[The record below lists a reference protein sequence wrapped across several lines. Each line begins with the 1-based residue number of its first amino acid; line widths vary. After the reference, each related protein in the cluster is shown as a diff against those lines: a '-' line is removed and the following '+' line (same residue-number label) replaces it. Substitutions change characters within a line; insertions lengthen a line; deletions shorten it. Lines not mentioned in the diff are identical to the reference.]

1 MDRFCKKFAYFTGIA
16 MSIYHVVVLIFF
28 PLSPDK
34 FRSTHLLFVTLMIFL
49 TCPAGRKQGEKIG
62 LNNILL
68 IVLSFSTCA
77 YAYLQIVNLYA
88 KLGVWINAAD
98 IVFGVI
104 CIIVVLEAARRTTGL
119 ALPIISVVFMLYGL
133 FGQYIPG
140 VLGHTGYSIKRLI
153 FAIYSYDGI
162 FGTPLETCATY
173 VVMFILFSSFLEK
186 TGAGEYFLELA
197 KAVAGHL
204 RGGPA
209 KMAVISSALFGTI
222 SGSAV
227 ANVAGTGSITIPL
240 MKKIGYRSQFAGAVE
255 AVASTG
261 GQIMPPIMAA
271 GAFLMADI
279 LGISYLDIAKAAVI
293 PALLY
298 FFTVWISIDFESA
311 KVGLEG
317 LKKEDI
323 PSVKK
328 LIKEGWT
335 LLLPLVILIF
345 LMVVVRYSA
354 IRSAFFCMIA
364 CMAVCLLDKKRK
376 FTWKDFCDTCYE
388 GGKGASLVA
397 GACACAG
404 IVIGVMG
411 LTGLGGKI
419 SSLVISFSDG
429 WLILALLL
437 SMLTAILFGMGLPTT
452 VSYLLCVSVLS
463 PVLIDM
469 GVAPLAAHLFI
480 FYFACLSAITPPVAL
495 AAYTGAGIAGG
506 KPIAT
511 AFEATKLGAVAFFV
525 PYMFVFN
532 PAFLLEGDLPQIG
545 WSLLVGIC
553 SCFAVAACCQ
563 GYFILRLNWAL
574 RCGFAV
580 DAGLLF
586 YQDVAMDLWGILL
599 FALLTG
605 GAYYARH
612 KRRLREPRREDQ
624 PIG

>member
-1 MDRFCKKFAYFTGIA
+1 MDKACRKIAYFVGII
-16 MSIYHVVVLIFF
+16 MSIYHVLVLVLF

-49 TCPAGRKQGEKIG
+49 TCPASKKKDSRIG
-62 LNNILL
+62 IDNIILILL
-68 IVLSFSTCA
+68 SVATCV
-77 YAYLQIVNLYA
+77 YAYFQIVNLYA
-88 KLGVWINAAD
+88 KLGVWINTAD
-98 IVFGVI
+98 VVFGVI
-104 CIIVVLEAARRTTGL
+104 CVLVVLEAARRTTGW
-119 ALPIISVVFMLYGL
+119 ALPIISIIFILYGL
-133 FGQYIPG
+133 LGDHIPG
-140 VLGHTGYSIKRLI
+140 ILGHTGYSLKRLV
-153 FAIYSYDGI
+153 FAVYSYDGV

-186 TGAGEYFLELA
+186 TGAGTYFLELA
-197 KAVAGHL
+197 KGVAGHL

-240 MKKIGYRSQFAGAVE
+240 MKKMGYRPQFAGAVE

-279 LGISYLDIAKAAVI
+279 LSISYLAIAKAAFI

-298 FFTVWISIDFESA
+298 FFTVGISIDFESA
-311 KVGLEG
+311 RVVLEG

-323 PSVKK
+323 PDIKK
-328 LIKEGWT
+328 LLKEDWI
-335 LLLPLVILIF
+335 LLVPLAILIF

-364 CMAVCLLDKKRK
+364 CVAVCLIDKRRK
-376 FTWKDFCDTCYE
+376 FSLKDFFDSCYE
-388 GGKGASLVA
+388 GGKGASSVA

-404 IVIGVMG
+404 IVIGIMG

-419 SSLVISFSDG
+419 SFMVISFSG
-429 WLILALLL
+429 GRLSLTLIL

-463 PVLIDM
+463 PVLIEM
-469 GVAPLAAHLFI
+469 GVAPIAAHLFI

-495 AAYTGAGIAGG
+495 AAFTGAGIAEA
-506 KPIAT
+506 KPLLT
-511 AFEATKLGAVAFFV
+511 AFESTKLGITAFFV

-532 PAFLLEGDLPQIG
+532 SAFIMEGSLLQVI
-545 WSLLVGIC
+545 WALLVGVC
-553 SCFAVAACCQ
+553 SCFAIAACCQ
-563 GYFILRLNWAL
+563 GYFIVHLHPLL
-574 RCGFAV
+574 RCCFAAAAAMLFWQNWIM
-580 DAGLLF
+580 DICGLAF
-586 YQDVAMDLWGILL
+586 FG
-599 FALLTG
+599 LLTG
-605 GAYYARH
+605 YLYYLQRKHCAAN
-612 KRRLREPRREDQ
+612 
-624 PIG
+624 